1 MKKLISLLFIFSLFL
16 VSLSA
21 QVTVEAEQ
29 GTTSDD
35 TPFFKNEGYISLGT
49 VSCVGLLG
57 GMFFS
62 IADSIADSVND
73 TDTKEDKPFEAYSF
87 CLGYNLFLV
96 DFIGLGVFGNMERF
110 GDLTLGSIQAK
121 LTVQYGWKHFKF
133 YHAVSGGA
141 MFITDEAVCP
151 IFDVTVLGL
160 KFDFDN
166 FNIFVEGAF
175 PSTGLLKAG
184 ASVYF

>member
-1 MKKLISLLFIFSLFL
+1 MKKLITLLFLFTL
-16 VSLSA
+16 LLGSLSA
-21 QVTVEAEQ
+21 QVTAELEQ
-29 GTTSDD
+29 GTTSDG
-35 TPFFKNEGYISLGT
+35 TPFFKNEGYISVGT

-62 IADSIADSVND
+62 IADSIADSIND
-73 TDTKEDKPFEAYSF
+73 TETKDDKPFEAYSF

-96 DFIGLGVFGNMERF
+96 DFIGIGIFGNMERF
-110 GDLTLGSIQAK
+110 GQLTLGSVQAK

-141 MFITDEAVCP
+141 MFISEDAVCP
-151 IFDVTVLGL
+151 IFDITVLGL
-160 KFDFDN
+160 KFDFDS
-166 FNIFVEGAF
+166 FNIFVEGAL